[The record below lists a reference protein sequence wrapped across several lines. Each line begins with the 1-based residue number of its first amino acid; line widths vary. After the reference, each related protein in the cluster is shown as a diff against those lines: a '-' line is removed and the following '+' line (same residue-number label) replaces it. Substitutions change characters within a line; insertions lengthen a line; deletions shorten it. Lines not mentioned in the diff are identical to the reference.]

1 MLVEFEKDLKEIVV
15 NERRI
20 KKHLK
25 SKNYSKKILNKIS
38 KKIDKYDA
46 KIKLLDNIK
55 YIGHKI
61 LRIRFDANK
70 FNNNT
75 LYTRQKIQKISND
88 LSQLLYRKGIAGKLL
103 TSINFPDLGWRSGY
117 FSNIGD
123 NVRLYVPQDSDI
135 VADDPDY
142 FNNFVVYISLAPGNA
157 GGNDKFNDC
166 LYNCLYYYLYDKLP
180 WDTPIKF
187 KKFLNI
193 PRNDKVP
200 ITLISKIEDKLK
212 TFAINIRGDYVY
224 SSTIKSSKQINLLL
238 ENEHYLIDKTVPM
251 NRNINYRVSY
261 EEKQPVL
268 YDKLSFEMYDGI
280 EKQKI
285 SKKELND
292 ILYNYKSKYI
302 LIDREEK
309 KGNLSI
315 EEEYRLLIQDI
326 DIIKKSTNGIINLRK
341 TGNIKDTSLDLFDKF
356 TKYLKHPEIILQDEA
371 EWISNTNTGAIIYAE
386 SYNGPGYKY
395 DIRSMYPSIMISSGK
410 FPIGRGEFSK
420 LDNFDNL
427 SYFQFGIYRCKII
440 QENDNDNK
448 LFRFNPK
455 NYYTHTSLEHAKSLG
470 FKIELI
476 LDNQPNFLYY
486 SREKL
491 IGFNEVFHKY
501 VDFVFDLK
509 QKKVPKSKDILN
521 RLWGVLSEIDR
532 KKYFC
537 CSDNETILSPD
548 DEIISLRPYKLNDD
562 IDIME
567 CVSKKNYYKTS
578 FARLSPFLI
587 SRGRFNISN
596 IIMPHKNNVH
606 RIHTDGFISDIKL
619 DIKLGENLGDLVFE
633 GYCENCNI
641 INCSNNSGEFNIQ

>member
-1 MLVEFEKDLKEIVV
+1 MAFWI
-15 NERRI
+15 
-20 KKHLK
+20 
-25 SKNYSKKILNKIS
+25 
-38 KKIDKYDA
+38 
-46 KIKLLDNIK
+46 
-55 YIGHKI
+55 
-61 LRIRFDANK
+61 
-70 FNNNT
+70 
-75 LYTRQKIQKISND
+75 
-88 LSQLLYRKGIAGKLL
+88 
-103 TSINFPDLGWRSGY
+103 
-117 FSNIGD
+117 FSTIGD

-238 ENEHYLIDKTVPM
+238 ENEHYLIDKTIPM

-268 YDKLSFEMYDGI
+268 YDKLSFAMYDGI

-356 TKYLKHPEIILQDEA
+356 TKILKHPEIILQDEA

-410 FPIGRGEFSK
+410 FPIGRGEFNK

-476 LDNQPNFLYY
+476 LDNEPNFLYY

-491 IGFNEVFHKY
+491 ISFNEVFHKY
-501 VDFVFDLK
+501 IDFVFDLK
-509 QKKVPKSKDILN
+509 QKKFQN
-521 RLWGVLSEIDR
+521 
-532 KKYFC
+532 
-537 CSDNETILSPD
+537 
-548 DEIISLRPYKLNDD
+548 LR
-562 IDIME
+562 I
-567 CVSKKNYYKTS
+567 
-578 FARLSPFLI
+578 F
-587 SRGRFNISN
+587 
-596 IIMPHKNNVH
+596 
-606 RIHTDGFISDIKL
+606 
-619 DIKLGENLGDLVFE
+619 
-633 GYCENCNI
+633 
-641 INCSNNSGEFNIQ
+641 

>member
-117 FSNIGD
+117 FSTIGD

-238 ENEHYLIDKTVPM
+238 ENEHYLIDKTIPM

-410 FPIGRGEFSK
+410 FPIGRGEFNK

-476 LDNQPNFLYY
+476 LDNEPNFLYY

-501 VDFVFDLK
+501 IDFVFDLK
-509 QKKVPKSKDILN
+509 QKKIPKSKDILN

-641 INCSNNSGEFNIQ
+641 INCSNNSGEFNI

>member
-117 FSNIGD
+117 FSTICD

-142 FNNFVVYISLAPGNA
+142 FNNFVVYISLAPANA
-157 GGNDKFNDC
+157 SGNDKFNDC

-238 ENEHYLIDKTVPM
+238 ENEHYLIDKTIPM

-410 FPIGRGEFSK
+410 FPIGRGEFNK

-476 LDNQPNFLYY
+476 LDNEPNFLYY

-501 VDFVFDLK
+501 IDFVFDLK
-509 QKKVPKSKDILN
+509 QKKIPKSKDILN

-641 INCSNNSGEFNIQ
+641 INCSNDSGEFNI

>member
-1 MLVEFEKDLKEIVV
+1 MIV
-15 NERRI
+15 
-20 KKHLK
+20 
-25 SKNYSKKILNKIS
+25 
-38 KKIDKYDA
+38 
-46 KIKLLDNIK
+46 
-55 YIGHKI
+55 
-61 LRIRFDANK
+61 
-70 FNNNT
+70 
-75 LYTRQKIQKISND
+75 
-88 LSQLLYRKGIAGKLL
+88 
-103 TSINFPDLGWRSGY
+103 
-117 FSNIGD
+117 
-123 NVRLYVPQDSDI
+123 
-135 VADDPDY
+135 
-142 FNNFVVYISLAPGNA
+142 
-157 GGNDKFNDC
+157 

-238 ENEHYLIDKTVPM
+238 ENEHYLIDKTIPM

-356 TKYLKHPEIILQDEA
+356 TKFLKHPEIILQDEA

-410 FPIGRGEFSK
+410 FPIGRGEFNK

-476 LDNQPNFLYY
+476 LDNEPNFLYY

-501 VDFVFDLK
+501 IDFVFDLK
-509 QKKVPKSKDILN
+509 QKKIPKSKDILN

-641 INCSNNSGEFNIQ
+641 INCSNNSGEFNI

>member
-117 FSNIGD
+117 FSTIGD

-238 ENEHYLIDKTVPM
+238 ENEHYLIDKTIPM

-356 TKYLKHPEIILQDEA
+356 TKFLKHPEIILQDEA

-410 FPIGRGEFSK
+410 FPIGRGEFNK

-476 LDNQPNFLYY
+476 LDNEPNFLYY

-501 VDFVFDLK
+501 IDFVFDLK
-509 QKKVPKSKDILN
+509 QKKIPKSKDILN

-641 INCSNNSGEFNIQ
+641 INCSNNSGEFNI